1 MMKIQP
7 SDRQGGKIRPACL
20 SLYYTTLS
28 IRIFI
33 TVNRTSVIK
42 AVSSFTG
49 FPLYERIFP
58 YLHIRFRAAD
68 LIFVAKVH
76 AMPFLSARS
85 CRTVPGKISMSSFAG
100 IVFGRETLHKE
111 PCHLVERH
119 IIKSVPEVAMLR
131 KGKQHLLTKTMTI

>member
-42 AVSSFTG
+42 AVSSFKATLASVTFYNKFWNHFNLPEG
-49 FPLYERIFP
+49 
-58 YLHIRFRAAD
+58 
-68 LIFVAKVH
+68 
-76 AMPFLSARS
+76 PFLFYR
-85 CRTVPGKISMSSFAG
+85 
-100 IVFGRETLHKE
+100 LY
-111 PCHLVERH
+111 
-119 IIKSVPEVAMLR
+119 II
-131 KGKQHLLTKTMTI
+131 